1 MDQRI
6 SGTADANAN
15 SAQRSE
21 RMVAKTVYGIQW
33 QRDSDS
39 NQCVRCEREFGLLV
53 RRHHCRACG
62 LLVCK
67 KCSGTSKLVKHLTEG
82 GDVKHTKARI
92 CDLCAHAHKD
102 EELIDFCEAQQEPV
116 EVEGQAFG
124 SGAGAGAASRPPAP
138 PPVRSPT
145 AASNV
150 KGSLLKEE
158 RDMVIEKGHATP
170 EMAAKAAQE
179 EAEEAETA
187 EAANKLKIEEEYALG
202 KKVEEERKA
211 KLHVVDE
218 ENVGAAATA
227 SDADA
232 KAVVL
237 PANDTASPPV
247 TAAGNTEEMTKEKKV
262 EAKEED
268 KEEDEEEEGEEGE
281 DEEEGEG
288 EEGEEEEEGGEGGG
302 GEEEEEE
309 EDEEEQ
315 EDAGGMGDGAA
326 RGGGGAAPNGAQQQ
340 QQQQAAVAVVV
351 APPFSSDVADLRT
364 RFKLRME
371 SLRAQREGGAAVEGD
386 ADEEGGTAGKHVNDR
401 KKRKKQ
407 QQARKKEQKK
417 LRQQKPDSSKKKN
430 NLVAGSAAEA
440 AAAATEA
447 KAAAAAVAAK
457 AAAAAAREAKA
468 ANAEA
473 VGNLQFSSL
482 LLAGE
487 VKKGGVGGVGIKDLD
502 ADGKAIK
509 RKGDLK
515 HLLAKAEAKKARL
528 RELAGADDADS
539 KARLAESQWGDVLQT
554 AQGERLLDDTK
565 VLKKA
570 IKRKE
575 KKHERSVK
583 AWGERVKMQVKGNE
597 KAALEKAARRPRT
610 AKPLQNA
617 KDRDAAAAAK
627 KGGDSGAAKPRAGFE
642 GKKGTGFLNEKS
654 RGSGGK
660 GGGKGKGGGGKGGR

>member
-1 MDQRI
+1 MSIDLR
-6 SGTADANAN
+6 TKKN
-15 SAQRSE
+15 SA
-21 RMVAKTVYGIQW
+21 A
-33 QRDSDS
+33 
-39 NQCVRCEREFGLLV
+39 CET
-53 RRHHCRACG
+53 C
-62 LLVCK
+62 
-67 KCSGTSKLVKHLTEG
+67 
-82 GDVKHTKARI
+82 
-92 CDLCAHAHKD
+92 
-102 EELIDFCEAQQEPV
+102 
-116 EVEGQAFG
+116 
-124 SGAGAGAASRPPAP
+124 
-138 PPVRSPT
+138 
-145 AASNV
+145 
-150 KGSLLKEE
+150 
-158 RDMVIEKGHATP
+158 
-170 EMAAKAAQE
+170 
-179 EAEEAETA
+179 
-187 EAANKLKIEEEYALG
+187 
-202 KKVEEERKA
+202 
-211 KLHVVDE
+211 
-218 ENVGAAATA
+218 
-227 SDADA
+227 
-232 KAVVL
+232 
-237 PANDTASPPV
+237 
-247 TAAGNTEEMTKEKKV
+247 
-262 EAKEED
+262 
-268 KEEDEEEEGEEGE
+268 
-281 DEEEGEG
+281 
-288 EEGEEEEEGGEGGG
+288 
-302 GEEEEEE
+302 
-309 EDEEEQ
+309 
-315 EDAGGMGDGAA
+315 
-326 RGGGGAAPNGAQQQ
+326 
-340 QQQQAAVAVVV
+340 
-351 APPFSSDVADLRT
+351 SDVADLRT

-371 SLRAQREGGAAVEGD
+371 SLRAQREGGAAAEGD
-386 ADEEGGTAGKHVNDR
+386 ADEADGVGGKHVNDR

-440 AAAATEA
+440 AAAAAEA

-482 LLAGE
+482 LLAGDSA
-487 VKKGGVGGVGIKDLD
+487 KQGGVGGVGIKDLD

-610 AKPLQNA
+610 AKPLQMA
-617 KDRDAAAAAK
+617 RDRDAAAAAK

-660 GGGKGKGGGGKGGR
+660 GGGKGKGGGGKGGGKGGR